1 MPSCAFFLLHSIVY
15 RAFIKHSVLGR
26 RLFMCL
32 ELCTCVLGGHA
43 PNTFYFVVNSA
54 TGETVKEFYNDRAAA
69 ERFID
74 DNSQ

>member
-1 MPSCAFFLLHSIVY
+1 
-15 RAFIKHSVLGR
+15 
-26 RLFMCL
+26 MCL